1 MSSRNSIFVS
11 KLLIEDLS
19 STDHLD
25 AGVSTGRL
33 FFLGPAHEPT
43 VCGPMGIHGLLLY
56 GTLIVEDH

>member
-1 MSSRNSIFVS
+1 MLESGSYNVESIELKDGITMSSRNSIFVS

-33 FFLGPAHEPT
+33 FF
-43 VCGPMGIHGLLLY
+43 
-56 GTLIVEDH
+56 